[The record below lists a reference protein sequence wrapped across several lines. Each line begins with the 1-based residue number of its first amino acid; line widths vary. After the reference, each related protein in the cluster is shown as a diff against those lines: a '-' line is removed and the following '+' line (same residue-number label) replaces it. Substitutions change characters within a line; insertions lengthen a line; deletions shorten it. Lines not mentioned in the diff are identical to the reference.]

1 MYNGEKYHQ
10 HIGVYGVHI
19 TEDRLLCIRK
29 NAGPYQNRY
38 DLPGGSQ
45 EDGEGLTETLTREVL
60 EETGHKV
67 SKYGNNRIY
76 DSFVKSSP
84 EYTTHHIFALYDIQ
98 LSENEESIPEIVE
111 DGKNDS
117 NGIEWVPI
125 TELNAEN
132 SSPLILKVLDEVQKD
147 KKVLEKSIF
156 LSWEVK
162 DNF

>member
-1 MYNGEKYHQ
+1 MMMDERAMMLK
-10 HIGVYGVHI
+10 
-19 TEDRLLCIRK
+19 
-29 NAGPYQNRY
+29 
-38 DLPGGSQ
+38 
-45 EDGEGLTETLTREVL
+45 
-60 EETGHKV
+60 KV
-67 SKYGNNRIY
+67 QAAC
-76 DSFVKSSP
+76 
-84 EYTTHHIFALYDIQ
+84 FALYDIQ